1 MREERNSAG
10 ERKKI
15 LPKKRPERIEM
26 KSERKRERKEKPKE
40 TAEDGLRRL
49 AFGDIRD
56 AVRLLYSTPE
66 DIKALDTMD
75 LDLYTVSE
83 LKRGKDGQVEVKFY
97 DRLKALQ
104 GLMEAENGRD
114 GEKIRP
120 LYEALRESALLL
132 AGKKPNTEDQCSG
145 GMEEGENGD

>member
-56 AVRLLYSTPE
+56 AVRL
-66 DIKALDTMD
+66 
-75 LDLYTVSE
+75 
-83 LKRGKDGQVEVKFY
+83 
-97 DRLKALQ
+97 
-104 GLMEAENGRD
+104 
-114 GEKIRP
+114 
-120 LYEALRESALLL
+120 
-132 AGKKPNTEDQCSG
+132 
-145 GMEEGENGD
+145 